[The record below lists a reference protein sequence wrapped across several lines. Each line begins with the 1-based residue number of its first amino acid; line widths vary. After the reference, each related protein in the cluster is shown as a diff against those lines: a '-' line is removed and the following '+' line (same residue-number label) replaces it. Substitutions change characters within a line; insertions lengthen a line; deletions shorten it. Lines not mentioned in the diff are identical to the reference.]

1 MRVVVVGDVGRPN
14 FYHTGDEAMTE
25 VAVELL
31 RERGVDEVVLVASSP
46 ALATQLYGCPGVPRI
61 RFSKKWTRER
71 CEQRLAALDDEL
83 ASQSPLDGSSR
94 EVIDAVSVADALL
107 IAGGG
112 NLRSEHRYMIYERL
126 ALVRVARHFGVP
138 VCVTSQ
144 TVGPMLEP
152 ADEALVREIAE
163 AARCFGAREPD
174 TAALVRRLVGD
185 EARVTHTMDDSVLLD
200 PRPED
205 LELVAG
211 LTPPGRYAVASF
223 TYHAGFTGMS
233 RPQYQRYLAGVLDAL
248 AERLDAE
255 VLLVPHC
262 GAFDPEIVTFDR
274 ENDAAVVAASGSGR
288 LRALPLLTA
297 RQAIA
302 LTRGA
307 LLSVSTRYH
316 ATVFGT
322 SQGVPSIGLVTSYYS
337 SVRMTGAL
345 GNVGLSQFAIPAG
358 PQSEQV
364 LAEAVD
370 EIVESPAVR
379 QHLEQVVEAR
389 RSEQAAWWDAL
400 VAAMRAAPEA
410 PPHDLAE
417 APQHRSGAWR
427 LRVQDALIFADL
439 AWRRHAELRR
449 AQSELSSARAEIASL
464 REKLT
469 AVSRELGQARSRL
482 ARVQRF
488 LPVRLIQRVRR
499 LAKRG

>member
-25 VAVELL
+25 VAVDLL
-31 RERGVDEVVLVASSP
+31 CERGVDEIVLVASSP
-46 ALATQLYGCPGVPRI
+46 ALATRMYGCPAVPRI
-61 RFSKKWTRER
+61 RFPKKWPRER
-71 CEQRLAALDDEL
+71 CEQRLTDLAAEL
-83 ASQSPLDGSSR
+83 ATGSPRDEASR
-94 EVIDAVSVADALL
+94 EVMAAVAAADALL

-126 ALVRVARHFGVP
+126 ALVRIAQHYGIP

-174 TAALVRRLVGD
+174 TAALVRQLVGD
-185 EARVTHTMDDSVLLD
+185 GDRVTHTMDDSVLLD

-205 LELVAG
+205 FDHVAELA
-211 LTPPGRYAVASF
+211 PPERYVVASF
-223 TYHAGFTGMS
+223 TYHAGSTGMS
-233 RPQYQRYLAGVLDAL
+233 RPRYQRYIAGILDEL
-248 AERLDAE
+248 AERLGAE

-274 ENDAAVVAASGSGR
+274 ENDAAVVAASRSGR

-322 SQGVPSIGLVTSYYS
+322 SQGVPSIGLVTSHYS
-337 SVRMTGAL
+337 AVRMTGAL
-345 GNVGLSQFAIPAG
+345 GNVGLRQLALPAD
-358 PQSEQV
+358 PWSEPI
-364 LAEAVD
+364 LAEVVD
-370 EIVESPAVR
+370 EIVGTPAVR
-379 QHLEQVVEAR
+379 QHLEQVIEER
-389 RSEQAAWWDAL
+389 RSEQAGWWDAM
-400 VAAMRAAPEA
+400 VAAMRAAPDT
-410 PPHDLAE
+410 PPRDFAE
-417 APQHRSGAWR
+417 PPRYRGGAWQV
-427 LRVQDALIFADL
+427 RVEDALGFADL

-449 AQSELSSARAEIASL
+449 TQSELGSARAEITRL
-464 REKLT
+464 REKL
-469 AVSRELGQARSRL
+469 ASVSRELRQARSRL
-482 ARVQRF
+482 TRIQKF
-488 LPVRLIQRVRR
+488 PPVRLAQRLRR
-499 LAKRG
+499 LLRGG